1 MYLAKIE
8 DLKKKNSSK
17 IRNCFYNGKVWT
29 KNEIA
34 LETGISKAAI
44 TNILK
49 ELLEENYIAYLGEAG
64 STGGRKAKQY
74 QINKDYFHIGKIM
87 LIRRKDHYCFI
98 SICSDL
104 LDQTISED
112 KVISHKGSLE
122 ELKTI
127 VKKLYEEDPLLTV
140 LCLSIPGICDEGYV
154 SICDFKELE
163 GVHLKEQL
171 PIKENLEM
179 IIENDVN
186 VASIALS
193 HSLHY
198 RNLAFLYQPAAEYVG
213 CGIIIDGQLYNG
225 FSHFAGELRYLP
237 FYDHEFQDQML
248 KKDPLELLR
257 LQIETVC
264 CVMNPETVC
273 LCSDATSL
281 DTLKL
286 HLPEKHQPRLFIVDE
301 MYPYLCDGL
310 YRIVINNKS
319 KGEEIS

>member
-1 MYLAKIE
+1 MAKIA

-17 IRNCFYNGKVWT
+17 IRNCFYNGEIWT

-49 ELLEENYIAYLGEAG
+49 ELLEEKYIIYLGEAG
-64 STGGRKAKQY
+64 STGGRKSKQY

-87 LIRRKDHYCFI
+87 LIRRKDHYQII
-98 SICSDL
+98 SISCDL
-104 LDQTISED
+104 LNQTLYEG
-112 KVISHKGSLE
+112 KVISHQGSLA
-122 ELKTI
+122 ELQTV
-127 VKKLYEEDPLLTV
+127 VKKMCEKDPLLTI
-140 LCLSIPGICDEGYV
+140 LCLSIPGICDEGYISV
-154 SICDFKELE
+154 CDFKELE
-163 GVHLKEQL
+163 GVQLKTQL
-171 PIKENLEM
+171 LVNEKLNV

-193 HSLHY
+193 HALHY

-237 FYDHEFQDQML
+237 FYDHAFQDQML
-248 KKDPLELLR
+248 KKDPIELLR
-257 LQIETVC
+257 LQTETVC
-264 CVMNPETVC
+264 CVMNPEMVC
-273 LCSDATSL
+273 LCSDVTAL

-286 HLPEKHQPRLFIVDE
+286 HLPAAHQPQLFIVDE

-310 YRIVINNKS
+310 YQIVINNKS
-319 KGEEIS
+319 KGEDIS